1 MSKLIRPKNDTYWDS
16 SCIVHKK
23 KKLSEILEDELYYK
37 PGDTLSCSSGI
48 YLGGTLTGG
57 IKQIVFSIPLPKSLT
72 KINRITL
79 NSMVLTVR
87 KANGGYLLDV
97 VKNTDF
103 DGTIRIDK
111 RFDNWVSVYCTS
123 NAEFDAANNIP
134 VAVCINSF
142 NITFN

>member
-72 KINRITL
+72 KINSITL

-87 KANGGYLLDV
+87 NASGGYLLNS

-103 DGTIRIDK
+103 DGTISIDK
-111 RFDNWVSVYCTS
+111 RLDNLVTIYCNS
-123 NAEFDAANNIP
+123 NTAFTATNNIP